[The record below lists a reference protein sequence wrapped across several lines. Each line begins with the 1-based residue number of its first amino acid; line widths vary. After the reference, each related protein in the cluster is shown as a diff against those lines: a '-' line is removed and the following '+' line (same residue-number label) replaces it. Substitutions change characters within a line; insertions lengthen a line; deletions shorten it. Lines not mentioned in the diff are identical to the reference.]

1 MASVNKTILIGTAGR
16 DPELR
21 YSASGKAI
29 ANLSIATSQKR
40 KDKQTG
46 EYIED
51 TQWHRL
57 KFFDKL
63 AEIVG
68 EYVKKG
74 STVYV
79 EGQIKYG
86 KFTNKDGMEIS
97 TVDIVCNE
105 MTILSRPKD
114 QKDQAAEKPKQSTQG
129 SGFDDMDDDIPF

>member
-1 MASVNKTILIGTAGR
+1 MASINKVILIGTAGR
-16 DPELR
+16 DPEIR
-21 YSASGKAI
+21 YSQSGKAVG
-29 ANLSIATSQKR
+29 NLSIATSQKR
-40 KDKQTG
+40 KDKATG
-46 EYIED
+46 ESIEE

-74 STVYV
+74 STIYV

-97 TVDIVCNE
+97 TVDIVCDE
-105 MTILSRPKD
+105 MTILSRSKD
-114 QKDQAAEKPKQSTQG
+114 QKDQPAVKPKQASPQ
-129 SGFDDMDDDIPF
+129 FDEDEIPF

>member
-1 MASVNKTILIGTAGR
+1 MASVNKTILIGAVGR
-16 DPELR
+16 DPEVR
-21 YSASGKAI
+21 YSQSGKAI

-46 EYIED
+46 EYVED

-74 STVYV
+74 STIYV

-97 TVDIVCNE
+97 TVDIVCDE
-105 MTILSRPKD
+105 MTILSRAKD
-114 QKDQAAEKPKQSTQG
+114 QKDQPAEKPKQASPE
-129 SGFDDMDDDIPF
+129 FDDDLDLPF

>member
-1 MASVNKTILIGTAGR
+1 MASVNKTILIGAVGR
-16 DPELR
+16 DPEVR
-21 YSASGKAI
+21 YSQSGKAI

-74 STVYV
+74 STIYV

-105 MTILSRPKD
+105 MTILSRSKD
-114 QKDQAAEKPKQSTQG
+114 QKDQAAEKPKTQG

>member
-1 MASVNKTILIGTAGR
+1 MASVNKTILIGAVGR
-16 DPELR
+16 DPEVR
-21 YSASGKAI
+21 YSQSGKAI

-74 STVYV
+74 STIYV

-97 TVDIVCNE
+97 TVDIVCDE
-105 MTILSRPKD
+105 MTILSRAKD
-114 QKDQAAEKPKQSTQG
+114 QKDQAAEKPKPQG

>member
-1 MASVNKTILIGTAGR
+1 MASVNKVILIGTAGR
-16 DPELR
+16 DPEIR
-21 YSASGKAI
+21 FSQSGKAI
-29 ANLSIATSQKR
+29 GNLSIATSQKR

-46 EYIED
+46 ESIEE

-74 STVYV
+74 STIYV

-97 TVDIVCNE
+97 TVDIVCDE

-114 QKDQAAEKPKQSTQG
+114 QKDQAAEKPKTQG

>member
-1 MASVNKTILIGTAGR
+1 MASVNKVHLIGICGR
-16 DPELR
+16 DPEVR
-21 YSASGKAI
+21 YSAAGKAI
-29 ANLSIATSQKR
+29 ANLSLATSQKR

-74 STVYV
+74 STIYV

-97 TVDIVCNE
+97 TVDIVCSE
-105 MTILSRPKD
+105 MTILSRPKE
-114 QKDQAAEKPKQSTQG
+114 QQAEKPNQQSQQS
-129 SGFDDMDDDIPF
+129 SGFDDMDDQIPF

>member
-1 MASVNKTILIGTAGR
+1 MASVNKTILIGAVGR
-16 DPELR
+16 DPEVR
-21 YSASGKAI
+21 YSQSGKAI

-46 EYIED
+46 EYVED

-74 STVYV
+74 STIYV

-97 TVDIVCNE
+97 TVDIVCDE
-105 MTILSRPKD
+105 MTILSRAKD
-114 QKDQAAEKPKQSTQG
+114 QKDQASEKPKTQG

>member
-1 MASVNKTILIGTAGR
+1 MASVNKVHLIGICGR

-21 YSASGKAI
+21 YSAAGKAI
-29 ANLSIATSQKR
+29 ANFSLATSHKR

-46 EYIED
+46 EYIEE

-114 QKDQAAEKPKQSTQG
+114 QTAEKPKQAPQE
-129 SGFDDMDDDIPF
+129 FDDDDSSIPF

>member
-1 MASVNKTILIGTAGR
+1 MASVNKTILIGAVGR
-16 DPELR
+16 DPEVR
-21 YSASGKAI
+21 YSQSGKAI

-74 STVYV
+74 STIYV

-97 TVDIVCNE
+97 TVDIVCDE

-114 QKDQAAEKPKQSTQG
+114 QKDQVAEKPKTQG

>member
-1 MASVNKTILIGTAGR
+1 MASVNKTILIGAVGR
-16 DPELR
+16 DPEVR
-21 YSASGKAI
+21 YSQSGKAI

-46 EYIED
+46 EYVED

-74 STVYV
+74 STIYV

-97 TVDIVCNE
+97 TVDIVCDE
-105 MTILSRPKD
+105 MTILSRAKD
-114 QKDQAAEKPKQSTQG
+114 QREQAAEKPKQASPE
-129 SGFDDMDDDIPF
+129 FDDELDLPF

>member
-1 MASVNKTILIGTAGR
+1 MASVNKTILIGAVGR
-16 DPELR
+16 DPEVR
-21 YSASGKAI
+21 YSQSGKAI

-74 STVYV
+74 STIYV

-97 TVDIVCNE
+97 TVDIVCDE
-105 MTILSRPKD
+105 MTILSRAKD
-114 QKDQAAEKPKQSTQG
+114 QKDQAAEKPKQASPE
-129 SGFDDMDDDIPF
+129 FDDDDSIPF

>member
-1 MASVNKTILIGTAGR
+1 MASINKVILIGTAGR
-16 DPELR
+16 DPEIR
-21 YSASGKAI
+21 YSQSGKAVG
-29 ANLSIATSQKR
+29 NLSIATSQKR
-40 KDKQTG
+40 KDKATG
-46 EYIED
+46 ESIEE

-74 STVYV
+74 STIYV

-97 TVDIVCNE
+97 TVDIVCDE

-114 QKDQAAEKPKQSTQG
+114 QQAEKPKQQQS
-129 SGFDDMDDDIPF
+129 SGFDDMEDSIPF

>member
-1 MASVNKTILIGTAGR
+1 MASVNKTILIGAVGR
-16 DPELR
+16 DPEVR
-21 YSASGKAI
+21 YSQSGKAI

-74 STVYV
+74 STIYV

-97 TVDIVCNE
+97 TVDIVCDE

-114 QKDQAAEKPKQSTQG
+114 QAAEKPKSQG
-129 SGFDDMDDDIPF
+129 SGFDDMENDIPF

>member
-1 MASVNKTILIGTAGR
+1 MASVNKVHLIGIAGR

-114 QKDQAAEKPKQSTQG
+114 QKDQVAEKPKQATQG

>member
-1 MASVNKTILIGTAGR
+1 MASVNKTILIGAVGR
-16 DPELR
+16 DPEVR
-21 YSASGKAI
+21 YSQSGKAI

-74 STVYV
+74 STIYV

-97 TVDIVCNE
+97 TVDIVCDE
-105 MTILSRPKD
+105 MTILSRAKD
-114 QKDQAAEKPKQSTQG
+114 QKDQAAEKPKQASPE
-129 SGFDDMDDDIPF
+129 FDDDLDLPF

>member
-1 MASVNKTILIGTAGR
+1 MASVNKTILIGAVGR
-16 DPELR
+16 DPEVR

-46 EYIED
+46 EYVED

-97 TVDIVCNE
+97 TVDIVCDE
-105 MTILSRPKD
+105 MTILSRAKD
-114 QKDQAAEKPKQSTQG
+114 QKDQAVEKPKQASPE
-129 SGFDDMDDDIPF
+129 FDDDLDLPF

>member
-1 MASVNKTILIGTAGR
+1 MASVNKCHLIGVCGR
-16 DPELR
+16 DPEVR
-21 YSASGKAI
+21 YSAAGKAI
-29 ANLSIATSQKR
+29 ANLSLATSQKR

-46 EYIED
+46 EPIED

-74 STVYV
+74 STIYV

-97 TVDIVCNE
+97 TVDIVCSE
-105 MTILSRPKD
+105 MTILSRPKE
-114 QKDQAAEKPKQSTQG
+114 QQAEKPNQQSQQS
-129 SGFDDMDDDIPF
+129 SGFDDMDDQIPF

>member
-1 MASVNKTILIGTAGR
+1 MASVNKTILIGAVGR
-16 DPELR
+16 DPEVR
-21 YSASGKAI
+21 YSQSGKAI

-74 STVYV
+74 STIYV

-97 TVDIVCNE
+97 TVDIVCDE
-105 MTILSRPKD
+105 MTILSRAKD
-114 QKDQAAEKPKQSTQG
+114 QKDQPAEKPKPQG
-129 SGFDDMDDDIPF
+129 SGFDDMEDDIPF

>member
-1 MASVNKTILIGTAGR
+1 MASVNKTILIGAVGR
-16 DPELR
+16 DPEVR
-21 YSASGKAI
+21 YSQSGKAI

-46 EYIED
+46 EYVED

-74 STVYV
+74 STIYV

-97 TVDIVCNE
+97 TVDIVCDE
-105 MTILSRPKD
+105 MTILSRAKD
-114 QKDQAAEKPKQSTQG
+114 QKDQPAEKPKQASPE
-129 SGFDDMDDDIPF
+129 FDDDDSIPF

>member
-1 MASVNKTILIGTAGR
+1 MASVNKTILIGAVGR
-16 DPELR
+16 DPEVR

-74 STVYV
+74 STIYV

-97 TVDIVCNE
+97 TVDIVCDE
-105 MTILSRPKD
+105 MTILSRAKD
-114 QKDQAAEKPKQSTQG
+114 QKDQPAEKPKQASPE
-129 SGFDDMDDDIPF
+129 FDDDLDLPF

>member
-1 MASVNKTILIGTAGR
+1 MASVNRAHLIGTCGR

-21 YSASGKAI
+21 YSQSGKAI
-29 ANLSIATSQKR
+29 ANVSIATSQKR

-46 EYIED
+46 ESIEE

-57 KFFDKL
+57 TFFDKL

-74 STVYV
+74 STIYV

-86 KFTNKDGMEIS
+86 IFTNKDGIEKS
-97 TVDIVCNE
+97 TTDIICNE

-114 QKDQAAEKPKQSTQG
+114 QTSDKPKQDQSKG
-129 SGFDDMDDDIPF
+129 SGFDDMESEIPF

>member
-1 MASVNKTILIGTAGR
+1 MASVNKVILIGAVGR
-16 DPELR
+16 DPEVR
-21 YSASGKAI
+21 YSQSGKAI

-46 EYIED
+46 EYVED

-74 STVYV
+74 STIYV

-97 TVDIVCNE
+97 TVDIVCDE
-105 MTILSRPKD
+105 MTILSRAKD
-114 QKDQAAEKPKQSTQG
+114 QKDQSAEKPKTQG
-129 SGFDDMDDDIPF
+129 SGFDDMEDDIPF

>member
-1 MASVNKTILIGTAGR
+1 MASVNKTILIGAVGR
-16 DPELR
+16 DPEVR
-21 YSASGKAI
+21 YSQSGKAI

-46 EYIED
+46 EYVED

-74 STVYV
+74 STIYV

-97 TVDIVCNE
+97 TVDIVCDE
-105 MTILSRPKD
+105 MTILSRAKD
-114 QKDQAAEKPKQSTQG
+114 QKDQAAEKPKPQG

>member
-1 MASVNKTILIGTAGR
+1 MASVNKVHLIGIAGR
-16 DPELR
+16 DPEVR

-29 ANLSIATSQKR
+29 ANMSIATSQKR

-46 EYIED
+46 ESIED

-74 STVYV
+74 MTIYV

-86 KFTNKDGMEIS
+86 KFTNKDGMEVS

-114 QKDQAAEKPKQSTQG
+114 QNDQPTEKPKAKTKPQ
-129 SGFDDMDDDIPF
+129 FEDDDSEIPF

>member
-1 MASVNKTILIGTAGR
+1 MASVNKVHLIGICGR
-16 DPELR
+16 DPEVR
-21 YSASGKAI
+21 YSAAGKAI
-29 ANLSIATSQKR
+29 ANLSLATSQKR
-40 KDKQTG
+40 KDKTTG
-46 EYIED
+46 ESVED

-74 STVYV
+74 STIYV

-86 KFTNKDGMEIS
+86 KFTNKDGMEVS
-97 TVDIVCNE
+97 TVDIVCDE

-114 QKDQAAEKPKQSTQG
+114 QPAEKPKQESTQ
-129 SGFDDMDDDIPF
+129 FDEDDIPF

>member
-1 MASVNKTILIGTAGR
+1 MASVNKVILIGAVGR
-16 DPELR
+16 DPEVR
-21 YSASGKAI
+21 YSQSGKAI

-46 EYIED
+46 EYVED

-74 STVYV
+74 STIYV

-97 TVDIVCNE
+97 TVDIVCDE
-105 MTILSRPKD
+105 MTILSRAKD
-114 QKDQAAEKPKQSTQG
+114 QKDQAAEKPKPQG

>member
-1 MASVNKTILIGTAGR
+1 MASVNKTILIGAVGR
-16 DPELR
+16 DPEVR

-46 EYIED
+46 EYVED

-74 STVYV
+74 STIYV

-97 TVDIVCNE
+97 TVDIVCDE
-105 MTILSRPKD
+105 MTILSRAKD
-114 QKDQAAEKPKQSTQG
+114 QKDQAAEKPKPQG

>member
-1 MASVNKTILIGTAGR
+1 MASVNKTILIGAVGR
-16 DPELR
+16 DPEVR
-21 YSASGKAI
+21 YSQSGKAI

-46 EYIED
+46 EYVED

-74 STVYV
+74 STIYV

-105 MTILSRPKD
+105 MTILSRSKD
-114 QKDQAAEKPKQSTQG
+114 QKDQAAEKPKQASPE
-129 SGFDDMDDDIPF
+129 FDDDDSIPF

>member
-1 MASVNKTILIGTAGR
+1 MASVNKTILIGAVGR
-16 DPELR
+16 DPEVR
-21 YSASGKAI
+21 YSQSGKAI

-74 STVYV
+74 STIYV

-114 QKDQAAEKPKQSTQG
+114 QKDQEAEKPKPQG
-129 SGFDDMDDDIPF
+129 SGFDDMEDDIPF